1 MNLLSTIYLAV
12 VVLAGTGGHLATK
25 HALRS
30 VGEVERLR
38 PGPILDML
46 TQVIRQSWFW
56 TGIVLM
62 TISFFS
68 LLALLAREPLSR
80 AVPATALSYVV
91 GTLGARWLLGEQIS
105 PTRWLGVL
113 LVCAGVTLI
122 SLG

>member
-1 MNLLSTIYLAV
+1 MNPLSVIYLAV

-25 HALRS
+25 HALRC

-38 PGPILDML
+38 PGSILHML
-46 TQVIRQSWFW
+46 AQVIRQPWFW
-56 TGIVLM
+56 TGIVSM

-68 LLALLAREPLSR
+68 LLALLAREPLSL

-91 GTLGARWLLGEQIS
+91 GTLGARLLLDEQVS
-105 PTRWLGVL
+105 TTRWLGVL
-113 LVCAGVTLI
+113 LVCVGVTLI